1 MKLYSDFAAH
11 RARQMTADIVALV
24 IIAVSVATGVI
35 VFSTVNQLAQFG
47 RQMQSAGADFR
58 TSMTDVGDRLGGVPL
73 IGSGISA
80 PFDTASS
87 AGDTL
92 ASAGQTQQDLVLQA
106 AIALGIGVA
115 ALPILLTLLIWL
127 LPRLRFISRATRT
140 RTLLRAGLDSD
151 LLALRALTNQKV
163 AAIAKV
169 DPDALGAW
177 RRGDPEVTQRL
188 AGLELRSVGIR
199 VP

>member
-24 IIAVSVATGVI
+24 IIAVSVVMGVV
-35 VFSTVNQLAQFG
+35 VFSTVNQLARFG
-47 RQMQSAGADFR
+47 REMQAAGADFR
-58 TSMTDVGDRLGGVPL
+58 TSMTDVGDRLGDVPL

-115 ALPILLTLLIWL
+115 ALPILLTLLMWL

-140 RTLLRAGLDSD
+140 RALLRAGLDSD
-151 LLALRALTNQKV
+151 LLALRALTHQKV
-163 AAIAKV
+163 ATIAKV

-177 RRGDPEVTQRL
+177 RRGDREVTRRL

-199 VP
+199 MP